1 MPVCCVE
8 GQSKRNA
15 LVQVMPIY
23 MYVLLRRSMAHV
35 LGIIITKDAEFLL
48 AEVALAVSCEVHD
61 VNTVIHIN
69 LFCTTST
76 ILQL

>member
-35 LGIIITKDAEFLL
+35 LGIIITKDAEFY
-48 AEVALAVSCEVHD
+48 
-61 VNTVIHIN
+61 
-69 LFCTTST
+69 
-76 ILQL
+76 LQR

>member
-1 MPVCCVE
+1 
-8 GQSKRNA
+8 
-15 LVQVMPIY
+15 
-23 MYVLLRRSMAHV
+23 MAHV

>member
-23 MYVLLRRSMAHV
+23 VYVLLRRSMAHV
-35 LGIIITKDAEFLL
+35 LGIIITKDAEF
-48 AEVALAVSCEVHD
+48 H
-61 VNTVIHIN
+61 
-69 LFCTTST
+69 
-76 ILQL
+76 LQR